1 VQILAR
7 GKREILGE
15 QRVPAKKRVVN
26 RLDLGSLASSVIKV
40 RKTGGK
46 KCRNLKP

>member
-15 QRVPAKKRVVN
+15 QRVPAKKRVAN
-26 RLDLGSLASSVIKV
+26 RLYLGSLASSVIKV

-46 KCRNLKP
+46 KCWNLKP

>member
-26 RLDLGSLASSVIKV
+26 RLYLGSLASSVIKV

-46 KCRNLKP
+46 KCWNLKP

>member
-1 VQILAR
+1 VQNLSR

-15 QRVPAKKRVVN
+15 QRVPAKKRVVG
-26 RLDLGSLASSVIKV
+26 RLYLGSLASSVNKV

-46 KCRNLKP
+46 KC

>member
-15 QRVPAKKRVVN
+15 QGVPAKKRVVN
-26 RLDLGSLASSVIKV
+26 RLYSGSLASSVIKV
-40 RKTGGK
+40 RKTRRK
-46 KCRNLKP
+46 KC